1 MSKVVYETEWAR
13 YRLEERRISGC
24 RFQKGAS
31 ITASKGPGSLQTCVL
46 TRTRTCAT
54 V

>member
-1 MSKVVYETEWAR
+1 MSEVVYETEWAR
-13 YRLEERRISGC
+13 YRLEERGS
-24 RFQKGAS
+24 RFQKGA
-31 ITASKGPGSLQTCVL
+31 GSVTLLMPRMLQTCVL